1 MPQGPRFSCERQGS
15 GGPKDNHVW
24 GKLPPEKEVLE
35 EGEELDQKMRKR
47 RMGHKR
53 GH

>member
-1 MPQGPRFSCERQGS
+1 MPSLLVQRQGS
-15 GGPKDNHVW
+15 VGPKDNHVW
-24 GKLPPEKEVLE
+24 GKLRPEKEVLE
-35 EGEELDQKMRKR
+35 EGEELIQKMRKR